1 MKIENITINC
11 LGASNTRILIDD
23 EGKKARDINYPVM
36 LGLRLRC
43 NIRNYGVSGTNIA
56 MQEGRTDSYLE
67 RAPMMEEGADIII
80 VQGGGNDANH
90 NIPLGEL
97 DSADP
102 YTYCGA
108 IRSLI
113 RALRRDF
120 PDSRLIFSAAMRRKK
135 LKQRSDD
142 LGWFEFHEAFVSVC
156 RSEGIDPIDFW
167 YDDAL
172 DPNDPASLPDG
183 THMSETACGHMAD
196 VFAEYIRK
204 LYGDRT

>member
-1 MKIENITINC
+1 MNTEKLTINC

-43 NIRNYGVSGTNIA
+43 KINNYGVSGTNIA
-56 MQEGRTDSYLE
+56 RQEGREDSYLE
-67 RAPMMEEGADIII
+67 RAPMMDRSADIII

-90 NIPLGEL
+90 GIPLGEL

-102 YTYCGA
+102 FTYCGGLRTLIRL
-108 IRSLI
+108 IRSE
-113 RALRRDF
+113 F
-120 PDSRLIFSAAMRRKK
+120 PGSRLIISAAMRRKR
-135 LKQRSDD
+135 LNPRNDG
-142 LGWFEFHEAFVSVC
+142 LGWLEFHDAFVAVA
-156 RSEGIDPIDFW
+156 RSEGIEPIDFW
-167 YDDAL
+167 QDALL

-183 THMSETACGHMAD
+183 THMSEKACAHMAE

-204 LYGDRT
+204 L